1 MIDLRHLP
9 AVDKLLNQPQI
20 IRLIDRFGRVQ
31 VLTAIQEEL
40 SAIRANPG
48 LFSQDDL
55 GEKLIQRIA
64 AKLEQQ
70 TKPSLVRVINASG
83 VILHTNLGRAPLSQ
97 NTIETIRQAAI
108 SYSNLEFDL
117 ESGRRGS
124 RTVHARDLLCRITGA
139 EDALVVNNNAGAVL
153 LALSALAKRRAV
165 VISRSQLVEI
175 GGGFRIPD
183 VMKQSGAKLV
193 EVGTTNRT
201 RLDDYKEA
209 LEQGAA
215 LVMRAHTSNFK
226 LIGFTHQP
234 DLAEL
239 VELAHQYGV
248 PFLDDLGSGCLLD
261 TSIYG
266 LSHEPMVQESLSAGV
281 DLVCF
286 SGDKLLGG
294 PQAGIILGKAD
305 LVAKLKRHP
314 LARAIRADKL
324 CLSGLTAT
332 LQHYLKGDAEQSI
345 PVWRMIAARPE
356 EIRARAENWQR
367 RLGAG
372 EVLPAQSTVGGG
384 SLPEETLPTFVLAL
398 NFPRADQAA
407 ARLRKADTP
416 LISRVQGGQLL
427 LDPRTVLEDDEERLI
442 TILKNLL
449 AGDNNEAGSG

>member
-1 MIDLRHLP
+1 MIDLRRLP
-9 AVDKLLNQPQI
+9 SVDKLLNQPQVI
-20 IRLIDRFGRVQ
+20 QLVEQFGRAQ
-31 VLTAIQEEL
+31 VLAVIQEEL
-40 SAIRANPG
+40 SRIRANPNDYTQVDI
-48 LFSQDDL
+48 S
-55 GEKLIQRIA
+55 EKFFERIA
-64 AKLEQQ
+64 ASLTQQ
-70 TKPSLVRVINASG
+70 ARPSLVRVINASG
-83 VILHTNLGRAPLSQ
+83 VILHTNLGRAPLSRS
-97 NTIETIRQAAI
+97 TIEAIRQAAT

-153 LALSALAKRRAV
+153 LALSALSKRRAV

-183 VMKQSGAKLV
+183 VMKQSGARLV

-201 RLDDYKEA
+201 RLEDYKEA
-209 LEQGAA
+209 LEAGAA

-226 LIGFTHQP
+226 LVGFTQQP
-234 DLAEL
+234 ELEEL
-239 VELAHQYGV
+239 VELVHQFGV
-248 PFLDDLGSGCLLD
+248 PFLDDLGSGSLLD
-261 TSIYG
+261 TANYG

-294 PQAGIILGKAD
+294 PQAGIILGRAD

-332 LQHYLKGDAEQSI
+332 LQHYMKGDAERSI

-356 EIRARAENWQR
+356 EIQARADRWQR
-367 RLGAG
+367 QLGYG
-372 EVLPAQSTVGGG
+372 EVIPAQSTVGGG
-384 SLPEETLPTFVLAL
+384 SLPEETLPTYVLAL
-398 NFPRADQAA
+398 NLPRADQLA
-407 ARLRKADTP
+407 ARLRRSDTP
-416 LISRVQGGQLL
+416 VITRVQGGQLL
-427 LDPRTVLEDDEERLI
+427 LDPRTVLEDEEDQLI
-442 TILKNLL
+442 NTLKNLL
-449 AGDNNEAGSG
+449 AGDNNEAGS

>member
-9 AVDKLLNQPQI
+9 AVDKLLNQPQV
-20 IRLIDRFGRVQ
+20 IRLIDRFGRAQ

-40 SAIRANPG
+40 SAIRAYPDS
-48 LFSQDDL
+48 FSQDDL

-64 AKLEQQ
+64 SKLEQQ
-70 TKPSLVRVINASG
+70 AKPSLVRVINASG

-97 NTIETIRQAAI
+97 YTIETIRQAAI

-183 VMKQSGAKLV
+183 VMKQSGARLV

-384 SLPEETLPTFVLAL
+384 SLPEET
-398 NFPRADQAA
+398 
-407 ARLRKADTP
+407 
-416 LISRVQGGQLL
+416 
-427 LDPRTVLEDDEERLI
+427 
-442 TILKNLL
+442 
-449 AGDNNEAGSG
+449 

>member
-9 AVDKLLNQPQI
+9 AVDKLLNQPQV

>member
-1 MIDLRHLP
+1 MIDLRRLP
-9 AVDKLLNQPQI
+9 SVDKLLNQPQVI
-20 IRLIDRFGRVQ
+20 QLVEQFGRAQ
-31 VLTAIQEEL
+31 VLAVIQEEL
-40 SAIRANPG
+40 SRIRANPNDYTQVDI
-48 LFSQDDL
+48 S
-55 GEKLIQRIA
+55 EKFFERIA
-64 AKLEQQ
+64 ASLAQQ
-70 TKPSLVRVINASG
+70 ARPSLVRVINASG
-83 VILHTNLGRAPLSQ
+83 VILHTNLGRAPLSRS
-97 NTIETIRQAAI
+97 TIEAIRQAAT

-183 VMKQSGAKLV
+183 VMKQSGARLV

-201 RLDDYKEA
+201 RLEDYKEA
-209 LEQGAA
+209 LEAGAA

-226 LIGFTHQP
+226 LVGFTQQP
-234 DLAEL
+234 ELEEL
-239 VELAHQYGV
+239 VELVHQFGV
-248 PFLDDLGSGCLLD
+248 PFLDDLGSGSLLD
-261 TSIYG
+261 TANYG

-294 PQAGIILGKAD
+294 PQAGIILGRAD

-332 LQHYLKGDAEQSI
+332 LQHYMKGDAERSI

-356 EIRARAENWQR
+356 EIQARADRWQR
-367 RLGAG
+367 QLGYG
-372 EVLPAQSTVGGG
+372 EVIPAQSTVGGG
-384 SLPEETLPTFVLAL
+384 SLPEETLPTYVLAL
-398 NFPRADQAA
+398 NLPRADQLA
-407 ARLRKADTP
+407 ARLRRSDTP
-416 LISRVQGGQLL
+416 VITRVQGGQLL
-427 LDPRTVLEDDEERLI
+427 LDPRTVLEDEEDQLI
-442 TILKNLL
+442 NTLKNLL
-449 AGDNNEAGSG
+449 AGDNNEAGS

>member
-40 SAIRANPG
+40 SAIRANPD

-64 AKLEQQ
+64 SKLEQQ
-70 TKPSLVRVINASG
+70 AKPSLVRVINASG

-183 VMKQSGAKLV
+183 VMKQSGARLV

-281 DLVCF
+281 DLGCF

-356 EIRARAENWQR
+356 EIRTRAENWQR

-407 ARLRKADTP
+407 ALLRKADTP

-427 LDPRTVLEDDEERLI
+427 LDPRTVLEDDEDRLI
-442 TILKNLL
+442 TTLKNLL

>member
-9 AVDKLLNQPQI
+9 SVDKLLNLPQVI
-20 IRLIDRFGRVQ
+20 QLIDRYGRAR
-31 VLTAIQEEL
+31 VLTAIQEGL
-40 SAIRANPG
+40 SEIRANPDRY
-48 LFSQDDL
+48 SQDDVRD
-55 GEKLIQRIA
+55 KLIQRTT

-70 TKPSLVRVINASG
+70 AKPSLVRVINASG

-97 NTIETIRQAAI
+97 STIEAIRQAAT

-183 VMKQSGAKLV
+183 VMKQSGARLV

-209 LEQGAA
+209 LELGAA

-226 LIGFTHQP
+226 LIGFTQQP
-234 DLAEL
+234 ELAEL

-248 PFLDDLGSGCLLD
+248 PFLDDLGSGSLLD
-261 TSIYG
+261 TAAYG
-266 LSHEPMVQESLSAGV
+266 LSHEPMVQDSLAAGV

-294 PQAGIILGKAD
+294 PQAGIILGRAD

-332 LQHYLKGDAEQSI
+332 LQHYLKGDAERSI
-345 PVWRMIAARPE
+345 PVWRMIAAHPE

-367 RLGAG
+367 QLDTG

-398 NFPRADQAA
+398 NLPRADQLAA
-407 ARLRKADTP
+407 LLRKADTP
-416 LISRVQGGQLL
+416 VISRVQGGQLL
-427 LDPRTVLEDDEERLI
+427 LDPRTVLEDDEDRLI
-442 TILKNLL
+442 STLKNLL
-449 AGDNNEAGSG
+449 AGDNNEAGS

>member
-9 AVDKLLNQPQI
+9 SVDKLLNLPQVI
-20 IRLIDRFGRVQ
+20 QLIDRYGRAR
-31 VLTAIQEEL
+31 VLTAIQEGL
-40 SAIRANPG
+40 SEIRANPDRY
-48 LFSQDDL
+48 SQDDVRD
-55 GEKLIQRIA
+55 KLIQRTT

-70 TKPSLVRVINASG
+70 AKPSLVRVINASG

-97 NTIETIRQAAI
+97 STIEAIRQAAT

-183 VMKQSGAKLV
+183 VMKQSGARLV

-226 LIGFTHQP
+226 LIGFTQQP
-234 DLAEL
+234 ELAEL

-248 PFLDDLGSGCLLD
+248 PFLDDLGSGSLLD
-261 TSIYG
+261 TAAYG
-266 LSHEPMVQESLSAGV
+266 LSHEPMVQDSLAAGV

-294 PQAGIILGKAD
+294 PQAGIILGRAD

-332 LQHYLKGDAEQSI
+332 LQHYLKGDAERSI

-367 RLGAG
+367 QLDTG

-398 NFPRADQAA
+398 NLPRADQLAA
-407 ARLRKADTP
+407 LLRKADTP
-416 LISRVQGGQLL
+416 VISRVQGGQLL
-427 LDPRTVLEDDEERLI
+427 LDPRTVLEDDEDRLI
-442 TILKNLL
+442 STLKNLL
-449 AGDNNEAGSG
+449 AGDNNEAGS

>member
-9 AVDKLLNQPQI
+9 SVDKLLNLPQVI
-20 IRLIDRFGRVQ
+20 QLIDRYGRAR
-31 VLTAIQEEL
+31 VLTAIQEGL
-40 SAIRANPG
+40 SEIRANPDRY
-48 LFSQDDL
+48 SQDDVRD
-55 GEKLIQRIA
+55 KLIQRTT

-70 TKPSLVRVINASG
+70 AKPSLVRVINASG

-97 NTIETIRQAAI
+97 STIEAIRQAAT

-183 VMKQSGAKLV
+183 VMKQSGARLV

-226 LIGFTHQP
+226 LIGFTQQP
-234 DLAEL
+234 ELAEL

-248 PFLDDLGSGCLLD
+248 PFLDDLGSGSLLD
-261 TSIYG
+261 TAAYG
-266 LSHEPMVQESLSAGV
+266 LSHEPMVQDSLAAGV

-294 PQAGIILGKAD
+294 PQAGIILGRAD

-332 LQHYLKGDAEQSI
+332 LQHYLKGDAERSI
-345 PVWRMIAARPE
+345 PVWRMIAAHPE

-367 RLGAG
+367 QLDAG

-398 NFPRADQAA
+398 NLPRADQLAA
-407 ARLRKADTP
+407 LLRKADTP
-416 LISRVQGGQLL
+416 VISRVQGGQLL
-427 LDPRTVLEDDEERLI
+427 LDPRTVLEDDEDRLI
-442 TILKNLL
+442 STLKNLL
-449 AGDNNEAGSG
+449 AGDNNEAGS

>member
-1 MIDLRHLP
+1 
-9 AVDKLLNQPQI
+9 
-20 IRLIDRFGRVQ
+20 
-31 VLTAIQEEL
+31 
-40 SAIRANPG
+40 
-48 LFSQDDL
+48 
-55 GEKLIQRIA
+55 
-64 AKLEQQ
+64 
-70 TKPSLVRVINASG
+70 
-83 VILHTNLGRAPLSQ
+83 
-97 NTIETIRQAAI
+97 
-108 SYSNLEFDL
+108 
-117 ESGRRGS
+117 
-124 RTVHARDLLCRITGA
+124 
-139 EDALVVNNNAGAVL
+139 VNNNAGAVL

-183 VMKQSGAKLV
+183 VMKQSGARLV

-427 LDPRTVLEDDEERLI
+427 LDPRTVLEDDEDRLI
-442 TILKNLL
+442 TTLKNLL
-449 AGDNNEAGSG
+449 AGDNNEAGSR